1 MNMHGIITPAAEARN
16 ARATPLQGLMAWMRR
31 RRMFLLIVVLPTLL
45 ATAYYYLIAANQYE
59 SEAHLMVRT
68 AEATPTV
75 GTGIGQVLSI
85 AGGSTAAQTD
95 AMSVA
100 DYLTSHEAVDTL
112 NRRIGL
118 TQRFRRP
125 EADVISR
132 VKADPT
138 PETLL
143 KYYLRHVSVRFNS
156 ETGITTVKVRAFRP
170 GDSYEI
176 INTMLQMGEQRVNML
191 NTRGQADALALSRR
205 LLRESEDQLAQIQR
219 RLTGFR
225 QTRGDIDPQGSGAA
239 QLGLVTGLE
248 TQLASA
254 RAGLSAMTG
263 LVSPNSPQYVALSRR
278 VSALQSQV
286 AAQSG
291 RLAGG
296 GATNGRNIASSLG
309 DYEELRLRQ
318 EFAAKRYETAAA
330 SFEKARDQV
339 QKQQLYLVRVVAPNV
354 PEKSLFPER
363 GRIIATIFFG
373 LLLIYAVGW
382 LIVAGVR
389 EHAA

>member
-1 MNMHGIITPAAEARN
+1 MNMHGIITPAAEARHQ
-16 ARATPLQGLMAWMRR
+16 RPTPLQAAVAWMRR
-31 RRMFLLIVVLPTLL
+31 KRMFLLIVALPTLL
-45 ATAYYYLIAANQYE
+45 VAGYYFLIAADQYE

-68 AEATPTV
+68 AESTPPV
-75 GTGIGQVLSI
+75 GAGIGQVLSL

-100 DYLTSHEAVDTL
+100 DYLTSHDAVDTL
-112 NRRIGL
+112 DRRIGL
-118 TQRFRRP
+118 VQRFRRP

-132 VKADPT
+132 VRSTPT
-138 PETLL
+138 AESLL
-143 KYYLRHVSVRFNS
+143 KYYRKQVSVRYNS
-156 ETGITTVKVRAFRP
+156 ETGITTVRVRAFRP
-170 GDSYEI
+170 GDSYAI

-205 LLRESEDQLAQIQR
+205 LLQDSEDQLAQVQR

-225 QTRGDIDPQGSGAA
+225 QTRGDIDPKGSGEA
-239 QLGLVTGLE
+239 QITLVTGLE
-248 TQLASA
+248 SQLAGA
-254 RAGLSAMTG
+254 RAQLSAMSG
-263 LVSPNSPQYVALSRR
+263 LVSTTSPQYVALSRR
-278 VSALQSQV
+278 VNALAAQV

-296 GATNGRNIASSLG
+296 GSARNIASSLG

-330 SFEKARDQV
+330 AFEKARDQV
-339 QKQQLYLVRVVAPNV
+339 QKQQLYLVRVVAPNM
-354 PEKSLFPER
+354 PEKSLYPER
-363 GRIIATIFFG
+363 WRILATVFFG
-373 LLLIYAVGW
+373 LLLVYAVGW

-389 EHAA
+389 EHAV

>member
-1 MNMHGIITPAAEARN
+1 MNMHGIITPAVEARDQ
-16 ARATPLQGLMAWMRR
+16 RPTPLQRAVTWMRR
-31 RRMFLLIVVLPTLL
+31 KRMFLLIVVLPTLL
-45 ATAYYYLIAANQYE
+45 VAGYYFLIASDQYE

-68 AEATPTV
+68 AETTPTT
-75 GTGIGQVLSI
+75 GAGIGQVLNL

-100 DYLTSHEAVDTL
+100 DYLTSHDAVDTL
-112 NRRIGL
+112 NRRVGL
-118 TQRFRRP
+118 VQRFRP
-125 EADVISR
+125 AGADVLSR

-138 PETLL
+138 AETLL
-143 KYYLRHVSVRFNS
+143 KYYRKQVSVRYNS
-156 ETGITTVKVRAFRP
+156 ETGITTVKVRAFHPR
-170 GDSYEI
+170 DSFAI
-176 INTMLQMGEQRVNML
+176 ISAMLQMGETRVNML

-205 LLRESEDQLAQIQR
+205 LLRDSEDQLAQIQR

-225 QTRGDIDPQGSGAA
+225 QTRGDIDPAGSGAA

-248 TQLASA
+248 AQLAST
-254 RAGLSAMTG
+254 RAQLSAMTG
-263 LVSPNSPQYVALSRR
+263 LVSTSSPQYVALSRR
-278 VSALQSQV
+278 VSALQAQV
-286 AAQSG
+286 SAQSG

-296 GATNGRNIASSLG
+296 GSPKNIASSLG
-309 DYEELRLRQ
+309 DYEELKLRQ

-330 SFEKARDQV
+330 AFEKARDQV

-363 GRIIATIFFG
+363 WRILATVFFG
-373 LLLIYAVGW
+373 LLLVYAVGW